1 MNNFDNEASAERAD
15 NEAGQFNPELRDA
28 KIECT
33 VDIFGQVIMQVEE
46 EQARLRNFSK
56 FQDIFQIHQNQIE
69 DLTQKF

>member
-1 MNNFDNEASAERAD
+1 MNNFDNEAGADRAD

-46 EQARLRNFSK
+46 E
-56 FQDIFQIHQNQIE
+56 
-69 DLTQKF
+69 